1 MLVELYVTLAH
12 TLGIGVGYLGKH
24 LPGLVHETVV
34 DEPLAHKL
42 LRELALGLAGLQILL
57 ITVGVEV
64 AAAVGGV
71 YLVYQVYLAVT
82 KTKLV
87 FRVYQYQTAA
97 GGYLLTAGKKGTSV
111 ALHRLIVLSAHNALG
126 DNLFFRDVQ
135 VVTLVGFRRRGD
147 DGLGETLVLFHAL
160 GQTDTAQLAAAF
172 LVGAPGRTGQDRADN
187 HLHPETL
194 ALQTYRHHGVGAGK
208 LPVGADVARVV
219 QKLRGYLVQYLAF
232 EGNALGKHYIEGG
245 DTVGGHH
252 HNQVV
257 ADIVNVSYFAVV
269 YTGLSGKMKISLR

>member
-1 MLVELYVTLAH
+1 M
-12 TLGIGVGYLGKH
+12 
-24 LPGLVHETVV
+24 V

-42 LRELALGLAGLQILL
+42 LRELALGLAGFQILL
-57 ITVGVEV
+57 IAVGVEV

-71 YLVYQVYLAVT
+71 YLVYQVYLAVA
-82 KTKLV
+82 KTEFV

-97 GGYLLTAGKKGTSV
+97 GGYLLAAGKEGAGV
-111 ALHRLIVLSAHNALG
+111 ALHRLIMLGTHNALG
-126 DNLFFRDVQ
+126 DNLFFRNVQ

-160 GQTDTAQLAAAF
+160 GQTHTAQLTAAF

-187 HLHPETL
+187 HLYPETFT
-194 ALQTYRHHGVGAGK
+194 LQTYRHHGVGAGK

-219 QKLRGYLVQYLAF
+219 QKLRGYLVQYLPL
-232 EGNALGKHYIEGG
+232 EGNALGQHYIKGG
-245 DTVGGHH
+245 DTVGGNHH
-252 HNQVV
+252 YQVV
-257 ADIVNVSYFAVV
+257 ADIVNVSYFAVI